1 MERTDLSISR
11 QRAAKL
17 GDAIS
22 VALTAFSSSHV
33 LEEMDAAYG
42 GVCFTDVSGVSRRNV
57 LRIFVFTEEGRMVD
71 PEKHFYSS
79 PKHLGRC

>member
-1 MERTDLSISR
+1 M
-11 QRAAKL
+11 

-22 VALTAFSSSHV
+22 VALAAFSSSHV

-42 GVCFTDVSGVSRRNV
+42 GACFADISGVSRRNV
-57 LRIFVFTEEGRMVD
+57 LRRIFVFTEEGRMVD
-71 PEKHFYSS
+71 PEKAFYSS